1 MTGSLVR
8 GSRQKQASSEAIMS
22 NIGQSI
28 EVNGRIYGWPERPL
42 VVVCIDGS
50 EPDYIEQAVAAGAMP
65 FTAGMIARGADL
77 RAESVV
83 PSFTNPNNLS
93 IVTGQPP
100 SVHGICGNFF
110 YDRDA
115 DAEVMMN
122 DPAFLRAPTI
132 FAGFEQAG
140 ARIVV
145 ITAKDKLR
153 RLLGYGLAHGA
164 DGSICFSAEKADE
177 ATVAENGV
185 EGLLQL
191 TGLPVPSVYS
201 ADLSEFVF
209 AAGAKL
215 MEREQPDLMYLSTT
229 DYIQH
234 KFAPGTDGANA
245 FYQMMDGYWAALE
258 DLGATLVL
266 TADHGMSAKHD
277 ASGEP
282 DVIYLQDVLDE
293 LVGEGAVRVI
303 LPITDPYVAHHGAL
317 GSFATAYLPD
327 GADVQAVI
335 RALAAIDGMDAV
347 LTRTEA
353 CARFELPEDRVG
365 DIVIVSTEHK
375 ALGTS
380 AARHDL
386 SGLDVP
392 LRSHGGLTEQVVP
405 LISSVP
411 IAAIA
416 PEHRLRNYDAFHV
429 GLNLA
434 HRPVVAGKVA

>member
-164 DGSICFSAEKADE
+164 GGSICFSAEKADE